1 MHSVY
6 LKLRA
11 LIAAGII
18 DGTYPEGSMLPSVR
32 ALAAEGLLDD
42 TSLADSRQAPPDLV
56 VAAHRF
62 VARTPARLM
71 AVRLEDLAGDD
82 RPVNLP
88 STADEYPN
96 WRPKLPGTIEAITA
110 SDMFG
115 AIVAGIRAE
124 RPGKA

>member
-1 MHSVY
+1 MT
-6 LKLRA
+6 RA
-11 LIAAGII
+11 
-18 DGTYPEGSMLPSVR
+18 
-32 ALAAEGLLDD
+32 GLLEDEGV
-42 TSLADSRQAPPDLV
+42 ADSGQAPLELV

-96 WRPKLPGTIEAITA
+96 WRPKLPGTIDAITGSA
-110 SDMFG
+110 TFG

-124 RPGKA
+124 RGEEGR